1 MKQIVLFN
9 NKGGVGKTTFLMHLG
24 FALEKSGKKILFI
37 DADPQCNLTS
47 YICSDAQIEQFWN
60 SNQSIYGAV
69 SPLIKG
75 TGDVTEIQPY
85 HKPNRNIWLLP
96 GDLLLSQYEETL
108 SRAWIDALA
117 GREVGFR
124 ITSSI
129 YRLINNIASAKEIDF
144 ILVDVG
150 PNLGSL
156 NRAVLLGC
164 NYFIVPLVP
173 DLFSLRGLE
182 NIGKT
187 FIQWIDEWQNASQ
200 RFKEKPFI
208 IQQGK
213 PAFAGYVNQQFNIY
227 RQREANAWK
236 TFTAKVP
243 SAIDENIVQ
252 KLKKIDDRLVIDL
265 NGGSYNLGDVRN
277 YHSLAPLAQSKLK
290 PIFELDSS
298 DGVFGTHVQNAK
310 DCLDA
315 FTILASKIIKKL
327 S

>member
-24 FALEKSGKKILFI
+24 FALEKAGKKVLFI

-47 YICSDAQIEQFWN
+47 YMCSDEQIEAFWK
-60 SNQSIYGAV
+60 SEQSIYGAV

-75 TGDVTEIQPY
+75 TGDIKEIQPY
-85 HKPNRNIWLLP
+85 KRPNRNIWLLP
-96 GDLLLSQYEETL
+96 GDLLLSQYEESL

-129 YRLINNIASAKEIDF
+129 YRLINNIAAAKEIDF

-156 NRAVLLGC
+156 NRAILLGC
-164 NYFIVPLVP
+164 DHFIVPLVP

-187 FIQWIDEWQNASQ
+187 FVQWINEWQNASQ
-200 RFKEKPFI
+200 RFKEKPFL
-208 IQQGK
+208 IQHGK

-227 RQREANAWK
+227 KQREANAWK
-236 TFTAKVP
+236 NFTERVP
-243 SAIDENIVQ
+243 SAVKENIVN
-252 KLKKIDDRLVIDL
+252 KLKEIDEKLVIDL

-290 PIFELDSS
+290 PIFELGAQ
-298 DGVFGTHVQNAK
+298 DGVFGTHSQNANE
-310 DCLDA
+310 CLRA
-315 FTILASKIIKKL
+315 FMELANRLIDKL
-327 S
+327 I